1 MPFLILPQLL
11 AFLHPIWKIEVVQES
26 LGKTFLGRRC
36 NFSGRC
42 KCRCQNHTGE
52 WQETA
57 GGGIVLF
64 RNKSCDNQRDAVC
77 QQCTLAIHTLAN
89 WWVWNAFSFS
99 TQFAKQVWNA
109 FIWRIMV
116 NLEGNGHVKERG
128 EGVTAYLENVQSRK
142 RPNYIFPLSGVV
154 HCIGD
159 LGYKD
164 TYTILYYT
172 YTIRYNR
179 RIRRRISG
187 ISFWLRSQ
195 AVREFWWPTKGSHP

>member
-1 MPFLILPQLL
+1 MSGAMHLQWDDSLVHCIFSALYLLYDASLVSCIIGVMHPCSNASLDGFSVLFILPQLL

-77 QQCTLAIHTLAN
+77 QHWQYIRWLIGGSEMRSVFRHSLQSKCEMPLY
-89 WWVWNAFSFS
+89 
-99 TQFAKQVWNA
+99 
-109 FIWRIMV
+109 
-116 NLEGNGHVKERG
+116 
-128 EGVTAYLENVQSRK
+128 GVL
-142 RPNYIFPLSGVV
+142 
-154 HCIGD
+154 
-159 LGYKD
+159 
-164 TYTILYYT
+164 
-172 YTIRYNR
+172 
-179 RIRRRISG
+179 
-187 ISFWLRSQ
+187 W
-195 AVREFWWPTKGSHP
+195 

>member
-11 AFLHPIWKIEVVQES
+11 AFLHPIWKIQVVQES

-89 WWVWNAFSFS
+89 WWVWSAFSFS

-128 EGVTAYLENVQSRK
+128 EGVTAYIWKTFKVAKDPIIYSPFLASFTV
-142 RPNYIFPLSGVV
+142 
-154 HCIGD
+154 
-159 LGYKD
+159 LGIWGIRILILYS
-164 TYTILYYT
+164 TIL
-172 YTIRYNR
+172 I
-179 RIRRRISG
+179 
-187 ISFWLRSQ
+187 L
-195 AVREFWWPTKGSHP
+195 